1 MVAGSPDNYRDCW
14 AHGLKPLLN
23 AGAFFI
29 MEKGCYILFSEK
41 LNRYYIGAC
50 QNGVASRI
58 EKHNTGFYGNSS
70 YTATASDWKLVLFL
84 EAVDYTHA
92 LRMERKIKQM

>member
-1 MVAGSPDNYRDCW
+1 M
-14 AHGLKPLLN
+14 K
-23 AGAFFI
+23 
-29 MEKGCYILFSEK
+29 KGCYIIYSEK

-58 EKHNTGFYGNSS
+58 EKHNTGFYGKSS

-84 EAVDYTHA
+84 EAVDYKHA
-92 LRMERKIKQM
+92 LRMERKIKQMKSAKYIRNLLSYSEMRARLVEETKST